1 MPAAPEPAN
10 TEVTGK
16 VLSVSAGKAILKLTE
31 GQHPASGFEGESEFV
46 LGKGDSLIVSPG
58 DTIRGQA
65 VPFGG
70 GYRLERI
77 WPADPVAESIMAGVN
92 RQLRRDTVSRG
103 LNPTLKVGETLPDFA
118 LYDQNGKVFQSRFL
132 RGNRVLMNFIF
143 TRCAMPM
150 MCPAA
155 TQRMVQLQ
163 SEAKEAGI
171 KNLKLVSI
179 SFDPEFD
186 SPGILREYAQN
197 YEIDSADYILLTG
210 QKRAIKDILKQFGIV
225 ATEEGGTINHTMATV
240 LINENG
246 KIVFRRNGSMWTASD
261 FLDRLKS
268 D

>member
-1 MPAAPEPAN
+1 
-10 TEVTGK
+10 
-16 VLSVSAGKAILKLTE
+16 
-31 GQHPASGFEGESEFV
+31 
-46 LGKGDSLIVSPG
+46 
-58 DTIRGQA
+58 
-65 VPFGG
+65 
-70 GYRLERI
+70 
-77 WPADPVAESIMAGVN
+77 
-92 RQLRRDTVSRG
+92 
-103 LNPTLKVGETLPDFA
+103 
-118 LYDQNGKVFQSRFL
+118 
-132 RGNRVLMNFIF
+132 
-143 TRCAMPM
+143 MPM

-179 SFDPEFD
+179 SFDPEFN

-210 QKRAIKDILKQFGIV
+210 QKRAVKDILMQFGIV
-225 ATEEGGTINHTMATV
+225 ATEEGGTINHNMATV

>member
-16 VLSVSAGKAILKLTE
+16 VLSVSAGKAILHLTE
-31 GQHPASGFEGESEFV
+31 GRHPASGFEGESEFA

-77 WPADPVAESIMAGVN
+77 WPADPVTESIMAGVN

-143 TRCAMPM
+143 TRLRHANDVPGGNS
-150 MCPAA
+150 AHGTA
-155 TQRMVQLQ
+155 
-163 SEAKEAGI
+163 
-171 KNLKLVSI
+171 
-179 SFDPEFD
+179 PER
-186 SPGILREYAQN
+186 S
-197 YEIDSADYILLTG
+197 
-210 QKRAIKDILKQFGIV
+210 
-225 ATEEGGTINHTMATV
+225 EGGGDQKPETGLH
-240 LINENG
+240 
-246 KIVFRRNGSMWTASD
+246 IVRSRIQLSWNSQRICAELRN
-261 FLDRLKS
+261 
-268 D
+268 